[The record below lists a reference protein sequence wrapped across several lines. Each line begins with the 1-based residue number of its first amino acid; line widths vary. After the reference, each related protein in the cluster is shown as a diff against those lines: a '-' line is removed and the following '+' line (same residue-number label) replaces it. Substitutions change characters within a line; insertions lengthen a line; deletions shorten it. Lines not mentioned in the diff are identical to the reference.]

1 MINEDI
7 TNEDITNE
15 DITNEDITNED
26 ITNEDITNEDIT
38 NEDITWIKKY
48 KEENNKYK
56 DFYKEKVVSVK
67 LYFVYINS
75 DKYIRKISNSLF
87 YLENTG
93 IINKD
98 NIISLIKQKQIYNN
112 KKYKLHF
119 LYKFNI
125 DIDTEEIEH
134 FVKDSNSPNSPNM
147 YSNKFFKLESYVNDI
162 EFKDTINIFQDLNAM
177 YFIFHEVNNI
187 SNLKYINYE
196 QTRKN
201 KKNNNNKN
209 NKNNK
214 TIIQTRRKY

>member
-1 MINEDI
+1 M
-7 TNEDITNE
+7 
-15 DITNEDITNED
+15 
-26 ITNEDITNEDIT
+26 TNEDIT

-75 DKYIRKISNSLF
+75 DKYIRKISNTLF

-98 NIISLIKQKQIYNN
+98 NIISLIKQKQLYNN

-134 FVKDSNSPNSPNM
+134 FVKETNSTNM

-201 KKNNNNKN
+201 KKNNNKKNK
-209 NKNNK
+209 K

>member
-1 MINEDI
+1 M
-7 TNEDITNE
+7 
-15 DITNEDITNED
+15 
-26 ITNEDITNEDIT
+26 TNEDIT

-134 FVKDSNSPNSPNM
+134 FVKDSNSPNSPNSPNSTNM

>member
-1 MINEDI
+1 M
-7 TNEDITNE
+7 
-15 DITNEDITNED
+15 TNEDITNED

-75 DKYIRKISNSLF
+75 DKYIRKISNTLF

-98 NIISLIKQKQIYNN
+98 NIISLIKQKQLYNN

-134 FVKDSNSPNSPNM
+134 FVKETNSTNL

-201 KKNNNNKN
+201 KKNNNKKNK
-209 NKNNK
+209 K

>member
-1 MINEDI
+1 MNEDI
-7 TNEDITNE
+7 MDEDIMNEDIMDEDIMNE
-15 DITNEDITNED
+15 DIMNEDIMNED
-26 ITNEDITNEDIT
+26 IN
-38 NEDITWIKKY
+38 WIKKY

-56 DFYKEKVVSVK
+56 DFYKEKVVSVN

-75 DKYIRKISNSLF
+75 NKYIRKISNTLF

-98 NIISLIKQKQIYNN
+98 NIMSLIKQKQIYNN
-112 KKYKLHF
+112 KKYKLYF

-134 FVKDSNSPNSPNM
+134 FVKEKDINSTNI
-147 YSNKFFKLESYVNDI
+147 YSNKFLKLESYMNDI

-177 YFIFHEVNNI
+177 YFIFHEINNND
-187 SNLKYINYE
+187 NLKYVNYE

-201 KKNNNNKN
+201 KNKN
-209 NKNNK
+209 KK
-214 TIIQTRRKY
+214 TIIQTRKKY

>member
-1 MINEDI
+1 M
-7 TNEDITNE
+7 
-15 DITNEDITNED
+15 TNED

-75 DKYIRKISNSLF
+75 DKYIRKISNTLF

-98 NIISLIKQKQIYNN
+98 NIISLIKQKQLYNN

-134 FVKDSNSPNSPNM
+134 FVKETNSTNL

-201 KKNNNNKN
+201 KKNNNKKNK
-209 NKNNK
+209 K

>member
-1 MINEDI
+1 M

-75 DKYIRKISNSLF
+75 DKYIRKISNTLF

-98 NIISLIKQKQIYNN
+98 NIISLIKQKQLYNN

-134 FVKDSNSPNSPNM
+134 FVKETNSTNL

-201 KKNNNNKN
+201 KKNNNKKNK
-209 NKNNK
+209 K

>member
-1 MINEDI
+1 M
-7 TNEDITNE
+7 
-15 DITNEDITNED
+15 TNED

-75 DKYIRKISNSLF
+75 DKYIRKISNTLF

-98 NIISLIKQKQIYNN
+98 NIISLIKQKQLYNN

-134 FVKDSNSPNSPNM
+134 FVKETNSTNM

-201 KKNNNNKN
+201 KKNNNKKNK
-209 NKNNK
+209 K

>member
-1 MINEDI
+1 M

-75 DKYIRKISNSLF
+75 DKYIRKISNTLF

-98 NIISLIKQKQIYNN
+98 NIISLIKQKQLYNN

-134 FVKDSNSPNSPNM
+134 FVKETNSTNM

-201 KKNNNNKN
+201 KKNNNKKNK
-209 NKNNK
+209 K